1 MHESSNA
8 APLRILVVDDNRDA
22 AVSLSTLLQLKG
34 HRTGTAHDGLEA
46 VRAASREPYDVVLL
60 DLGMPVMDGFE
71 AAAVLKQF
79 RSAPIL
85 VACSAWDDPRTRAR
99 TAEIGFA
106 AHLTK
111 PVPLDALDAL
121 LEATRRTR
129 SRHRAGDCASR
140 PHGSA
145 GGEVQ
150 QVPHPHE
157 LRQ

>member
-1 MHESSNA
+1 MSDGPNA
-8 APLRILVVDDNRDA
+8 TPLRILVVDDNRDA

-34 HRTGTAHDGLEA
+34 HRTGTAHDGLQA
-46 VRAASREPYDVVLL
+46 VQAASREPYDVVLM

-71 AAAVLKQF
+71 AAGILKQF

-85 VACSAWDDPRTRAR
+85 IACSAWDDPRTRAR

-111 PVPLDALDAL
+111 PVPLDVLDTL

-129 SRHRAGDCASR
+129 ARHRPADCGSR

-145 GGEVQ
+145 EVQ